1 MDNRPIGVF
10 DSGLGGLTVVRQ
22 LLSTLPGE
30 DIVYFGD
37 TGRVPYGTRS
47 PETIEKYTRQ
57 DCRFLL
63 SKGVKLIIAA
73 CGTVSSVASHILREL
88 PVPAMGVVEPT
99 ADAAVSAPKTGR
111 IGILG
116 TAATIRSAS
125 FERRILEI
133 RPDAV
138 VIPVACPLFVPLVE
152 NGWIEPDNEATLAA
166 ARRYLAP
173 LADKRVDTLILGCT
187 HFPLLAPVISKIVGP
202 DVALVD
208 SGSACATLC
217 ADRLERDGAL
227 NRTKRAGMCR
237 FYVSDL
243 PDDFT
248 HVARMFLG
256 REVDGDTERV
266 DMETLLGAGAPDT
279 V

>member
-30 DIVYFGD
+30 DLVYFGD

-99 ADAAVSAPKTGR
+99 ADAAVSASKTGR

-202 DVALVD
+202 DVALVE
-208 SGSACATLC
+208 SGSACHTLS

>member
-47 PETIEKYTRQ
+47 PEPIEKYTRQ

-99 ADAAVSAPKTGR
+99 ADAAVSASKTGR

-152 NGWIEPDNEATLAA
+152 NGWIEPNNEATLAA

>member
-10 DSGLGGLTVVRQ
+10 DSGVGGLTVVPQ
-22 LLSTLPGE
+22 LLSSHPGE

-99 ADAAVSAPKTGR
+99 ADAAVSASKTGR

>member
-99 ADAAVSAPKTGR
+99 ADAAVSASKTGR

-227 NRTKRAGMCR
+227 NRTTRAGMCR

>member
-99 ADAAVSAPKTGR
+99 ADAAVSASKTGR

-243 PDDFT
+243 PDDIT

>member
-99 ADAAVSAPKTGR
+99 ADAAVSASKTGR

-152 NGWIEPDNEATLAA
+152 NGWSEPDNEATLAA